1 MPSKRD
7 IRLLT
12 DVLLFVLAIVVLGI
26 AGWTWIVVVPVAH
39 EIVFFAI
46 TFALIASLVLML
58 SAVVLVV
65 FSLRSRV
72 KHLEQLVGQTTTT
85 SNQVTQAP
93 VQVVTLSNVE
103 RRILNRL
110 EEEGG
115 SLTQEKLRRATG
127 LSKSTLSVSLGDLE
141 RKSLIARK
149 EYGRTKLVT
158 LVRKIRR

>member
-12 DVLLFVLAIVVLGI
+12 DILLFMLAIIVLGI

-39 EIVFFAI
+39 EIVFIAI
-46 TFALIASLVLML
+46 TFALIASLILML

-65 FSLRSRV
+65 LSLRSRV
-72 KHLEQLVGQTTTT
+72 KRLEHLVDQTAT
-85 SNQVTQAP
+85 SPEPVSQAP

-115 SLTQEKLRRATG
+115 ALTQEKLRRVTG
-127 LSKSTLSVSLGDLE
+127 LSKSTLSVALGDLE
-141 RKSLIARK
+141 RKSLITRK
-149 EYGRTKLVT
+149 DYGRTKIVN

>member
-1 MPSKRD
+1 MSPKRD

-12 DVLLFVLAIVVLGI
+12 DLLLFVLAIVVLGV
-26 AGWTWIVVVPVAH
+26 AGWTWVIVFPFAQ

-46 TFALIASLVLML
+46 TFALIASLVLVF

-65 FSLRSRV
+65 MRLRSRV
-72 KHLEQLVGQTTTT
+72 ARLEQFVGHPSTIAE
-85 SNQVTQAP
+85 SEVQAP

-115 SLTQEKLRRATG
+115 SLAQDRLRRATG
-127 LSKSTLSVSLGDLE
+127 LSKSTLSMALGNLE
-141 RKSLIARK
+141 AKSLISRRK
-149 EYGRTKLVT
+149 YGRTKLVT